1 MGDQRLHSLS
11 RILRFVDFI
20 AHLDLEKVHLAK
32 RDAKL
37 DALRVI
43 RNMLECYS
51 CYAMLWLFCSFQVR
65 RVWSLS
71 IASPLLQ
78 GLLETHERLLK
89 MSVNIVVSL
98 TMSDLSRNQKSV
110 SPFDSVWFCLALVNV
125 FQLVPLVPFRAFLL
139 NASTSFSLKR
149 SLGRQD
155 MIGEYWRQI
164 NTS

>member
-20 AHLDLEKVHLAK
+20 AQLDLEKVHLAK

-98 TMSDLSRNQKSV
+98 TMSDLSRNHWKSV
-110 SPFDSVWFCLALVNV
+110 SPFDSVW
-125 FQLVPLVPFRAFLL
+125 PLSTCFNWFHWCRFVPFSSMPQLL
-139 NASTSFSLKR
+139 SRSSEASAGKTWL
-149 SLGRQD
+149 
-155 MIGEYWRQI
+155 ENWRQI